1 MTVAKELAGAFRR
14 GRASPAGPQ
23 PGGEQP
29 GQPRSG
35 RLSWSRARHLGRRL
49 GWGVADQGVSS
60 LTNFVVNLYVART
73 LGAEQYGAFGLA
85 WVTYSFALNA
95 SRGLATD
102 PLMVRFSYT
111 DEPAWRRAVAD
122 CTGTAAVVGVATG
135 LLVLAAA
142 GVLGGATRLA
152 FLGLGLTLPGLMLQ
166 DSWRFSFFA
175 HGRGVHAFLNDMIW
189 AVVLVPALVLVNR
202 SGHATVFWF
211 VFAWGAAATVAALA
225 GPFQARVVPRLLGAR
240 RWLTEQRDLGLR
252 YAIEGTVNSSSTQLR
267 NYGIGFILGLAAVGW
282 VTAANTLMGPF
293 MVIIIGSGL
302 IILPEATRIW
312 RDRPH
317 RLPTYCVLISGGCI
331 VLGLLWGVVLLV
343 ALPRGLGHLL
353 LGPVWEPTYPLV
365 LPTALAILGLCGGAG
380 PGTGL
385 HALGAA
391 SRSLRASIISSAIF
405 VAFSLAGAAQGGA
418 IGAVRGT
425 ALATWVGAGVYWW
438 QLRAALRESG
448 RLAHGHRSWLGRP
461 PRQRGKHRGEQ
472 RRS

>member
-35 RLSWSRARHLGRRL
+35 GLSWSRARQLGRRL

-85 WVTYSFALNA
+85 WVTYAFALNA

-111 DEPAWRRAVAD
+111 DEPTWRRAVGD

-175 HGRGVHAFLNDMIW
+175 HGRGVQAFLNDMIW
-189 AVVLVPALVLVNR
+189 VVVLVPALVLVNR
-202 SGHATVFWF
+202 SGHANVFWF

-293 MVIIIGSGL
+293 MVIITGSGL
-302 IILPEATRIW
+302 IILPEATRVW
-312 RDRPH
+312 RERPH
-317 RLPTYCVLISGGCI
+317 RMLTYCVLITGGSM

-365 LPTALAILGLCGGAG
+365 LPTALAIVGFCASAG

-448 RLAHGHRSWLGRP
+448 RLAHGQGSLAGRP
-461 PRQRGKHRGEQ
+461 PRQRGKHRGQ
-472 RRS
+472 RSRS

>member
-1 MTVAKELAGAFRR
+1 MTVAKELAGASRG

-29 GQPRSG
+29 GQPRPG
-35 RLSWSRARHLGRRL
+35 GLSWSRVRQLGSRL

-85 WVTYSFALNA
+85 WVTYAFALNL

-142 GVLGGATRLA
+142 GVLGGHTRLA

-175 HGRGVHAFLNDMIW
+175 HGRGVQAFLNDMIW
-189 AVVLVPALVLVNR
+189 AVVLVPALVLVNH

-240 RWLTEQRDLGLR
+240 RWLIQQRDLGIR
-252 YAIEGTVNSSSTQLR
+252 YAVEGVVNSSSTQLR
-267 NYGIGFILGLAAVGW
+267 NYGIGLILGLAAVGW

-293 MVIIIGSGL
+293 MVILTGSGL
-302 IILPEATRIW
+302 IILPEATRVW

-317 RLPTYCVLISGGCI
+317 RMPAYCMLISGGTI

-353 LGPVWEPTYPLV
+353 LGPVWKPTYPLV
-365 LPTALAILGLCGGAG
+365 LPTALAILGFCGSTG

-385 HALGAA
+385 HALAAA
-391 SRSLRASIISSAIF
+391 SRSLRASLISSALF

-418 IGAVRGT
+418 LGAVRGT

-448 RLAHGHRSWLGRP
+448 RLANGQRSLLGGP
-461 PRQRGKHRGEQ
+461 PRQRGKHRGER